1 MSNPFTAQVGAVLSA
16 DIAVP
21 DHEREMQFYSRVLRT
36 SPNPPWR
43 EDLLNNLGLPIIGL
57 GSADGENAR
66 LPLQWMPH
74 IQVADV
80 AESVRRAVE
89 LGGRDLMHAKGEDGS
104 SQWAVLADPNGAA
117 FGVIPVIPEDH
128 LPPVAVVPANVGGVG
143 RIAWLSLTVPDAE
156 ATRDF
161 YTQVV
166 GWTWQEVQVADEAG
180 PYADYTMRAADGTP
194 AAGVARARGRDAGLP
209 PVWLIYLPVGDLD
222 ESLRRVDEEGGKVIR
237 RLARDGGARDFAVVQ
252 DPVGVYLALTQAE
265 TK

>member
-36 SPNPPWR
+36 GPNPPWR

-89 LGGRDLMHAKGEDGS
+89 LGGRELMHAKGEDGS

-143 RIAWLSLTVPDAE
+143 RIAWLSLTVPDAD
-156 ATRDF
+156 AIRDF

-180 PYADYTMRAADGTP
+180 PYADYTMARRTARRRREL
-194 AAGVARARGRDAGLP
+194 RARGRDAGLP

-237 RLARDGGARDFAVVQ
+237 RLGATGA
-252 DPVGVYLALTQAE
+252 PATLP
-265 TK
+265 